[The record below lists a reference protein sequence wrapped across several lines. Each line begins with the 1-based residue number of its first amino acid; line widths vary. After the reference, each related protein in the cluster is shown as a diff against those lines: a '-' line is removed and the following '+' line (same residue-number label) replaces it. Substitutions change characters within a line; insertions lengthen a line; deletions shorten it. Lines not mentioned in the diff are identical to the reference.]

1 MTRWA
6 GAAKHNS
13 RLFSAYVCLLGVN
26 VFSCCVVAL
35 QHILCDNRPGTGR
48 PGRGGVDG
56 TLHVCG
62 IYIFTWT
69 HIHVYM
75 HVCVSGPFGYQG
87 NGCVGLI
94 RVSSWWRGFGSGALA
109 VARSGGSL
117 HLCCLGTAQDRGCG
131 GWRWMEGRWGSECV
145 CVCVCTVLCIKG

>member
-75 HVCVSGPFGYQG
+75 HVCV
-87 NGCVGLI
+87 
-94 RVSSWWRGFGSGALA
+94 
-109 VARSGGSL
+109 
-117 HLCCLGTAQDRGCG
+117 CLGPSVTREMDVLASSESPAG
-131 GWRWMEGRWGSECV
+131 GEASEAAPWQ
-145 CVCVCTVLCIKG
+145 